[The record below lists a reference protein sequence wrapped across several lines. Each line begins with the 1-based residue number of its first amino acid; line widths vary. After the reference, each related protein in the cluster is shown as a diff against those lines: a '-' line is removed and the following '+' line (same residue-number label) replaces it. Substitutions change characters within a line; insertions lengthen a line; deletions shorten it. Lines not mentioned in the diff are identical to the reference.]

1 MFAICYLFI
10 HINIIRNG
18 TKWIVWI
25 CTWSTYRSWLIIIII
40 VNNKK
45 DNVPKEYSFLNMSL
59 KTSFKK
65 FISVIFANV
74 KNILCIVF
82 LMDILV
88 LK

>member
-1 MFAICYLFI
+1 M
-10 HINIIRNG
+10 
-18 TKWIVWI
+18 
-25 CTWSTYRSWLIIIII
+25 IIII

-65 FISVIFANV
+65 IISVKFANLVHV

-88 LK
+88 FWY